1 MYRKLLLKR
10 AMLATRT
17 TAARKVSSA
26 AQVGPLKALIHSTP
40 VRAEA
45 YPLIGAVLLACS
57 GATFIGVLPK
67 IVISFAGYPNM
78 ETSNLSFLHSERL
91 HNLRKHYYNQASEA
105 VVQWETMIH

>member
-1 MYRKLLLKR
+1 MYRELLLKR

-17 TAARKVSSA
+17 TAARKLSSA
-26 AQVGPLKALIHSTP
+26 AQVGPLKTLIHSTS

-57 GATFIGVLPK
+57 GATFSVLPK

-91 HNLRKHYYNQASEA
+91 HNLRKHYYNQAPEA